1 MNLPLGLLRG
11 VHAGLRL
18 IINVDFSNYRAF
30 QRGVLNGGKVF
41 SASLLLSE
49 KCPMRTRPDQ
59 KCGPLKLT
67 LMQLC
72 VLSLTL
78 VQCSEF
84 GDLFLNWSAPCKE
97 NHCPRNG
104 DGSDYLTNIVPWT
117 LTTDTIR
124 QFDSGNGSPQ
134 CKTLHELVETITH
147 PVANYTCQVP
157 WMSNEEICS
166 VLDQYSIVFWSGDS
180 LMRHMTQALY
190 ILLRQDLQYGGY
202 PTVPVAGEPVSHK
215 SCSCDGQ
222 YSESTLCRTYK
233 QEFSF
238 TDMTSQLGVC
248 PQLKDKFHKTEFV
261 AEIESN
267 KHSVPSSN
275 MYIRPPALTCV
286 NDSRPFFFFIEGTRD
301 IICLDSLHFPFCC
314 S

>member
-1 MNLPLGLLRG
+1 
-11 VHAGLRL
+11 
-18 IINVDFSNYRAF
+18 
-30 QRGVLNGGKVF
+30 
-41 SASLLLSE
+41 
-49 KCPMRTRPDQ
+49 MRTRPDQ

-147 PVANYTCQVP
+147 PVASYTCQVP
-157 WMSNEEICS
+157 WMSNHEICS

-190 ILLRQDLQYGGY
+190 IILRQDLQYGGY
-202 PTVPVAGEPVSHK
+202 PTPRVDSETIPHK
-215 SCSCDGQ
+215 YCSCDGQ
-222 YSESTLCRTYK
+222 FSESAMCRNYTL
-233 QEFSF
+233 EFSF
-238 TDMTSQLGVC
+238 KDMTDQLGVC
-248 PQLKDKFHKTEFV
+248 PQLKDKFPKTEFANEV
-261 AEIESN
+261 GSLLR
-267 KHSVPSSN
+267 HVVPDHN
-275 MYIRPPALTCV
+275 VFIRAPASTCV
-286 NDSRPFFFFIEGTRD
+286 NDSRPFFFFMEGKWLRHMIAKSCTLLFYYHSPCILCYLILLRRW
-301 IICLDSLHFPFCC
+301 CSLWDERAGLH
-314 S
+314 